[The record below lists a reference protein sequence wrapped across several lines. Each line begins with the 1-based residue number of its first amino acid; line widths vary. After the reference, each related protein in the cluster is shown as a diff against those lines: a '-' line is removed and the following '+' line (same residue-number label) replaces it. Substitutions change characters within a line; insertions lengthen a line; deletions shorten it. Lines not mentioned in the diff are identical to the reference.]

1 MKPNLKTGTAMARL
15 AGITAMAATLS
26 YGGTKTALEQ
36 QFTQTVRPVIAKYC
50 TGCHGGSAPAA
61 QFDLKTY
68 DTMGP
73 VVRDYPRWEL
83 VLTRLSANEMPPK
96 QAPQPPAEAR
106 RQVMAWIQA
115 VRTEQIEAN
124 AGDPGPVSARR
135 LSNAEYDYTIRDL
148 TGVDLRPA
156 REFPVDPANQAGFA
170 NSGESLAISPGLM
183 SKYLDAAKQIAD
195 HLVLKPDGFDF
206 APYPMLVETDRE
218 RYAIQRIV
226 GFYDRQPTDFA
237 DYFEAAWRYRHRSVL
252 GEPRASLAA
261 IALKSK
267 VSPRYLPMVWQA
279 LQSPEEVGPL
289 AKLQAM
295 WRELPA
301 PRSDQPDIA
310 RQGCVQMRDFV
321 VRIRRHTEKLF
332 TVPDVPGLGFGMG
345 ANFQAF
351 VLWRNREIAA
361 HRRDFDPTA
370 LRAEGEPP
378 PPELV
383 VTRGPTFGKGE
394 QIAVKQAIADYIK
407 ARRED
412 SDLAVPAGERAR
424 YEAAFARFS
433 SVFPTG
439 FYARE
444 RGRFYPIDTIDKGRL
459 LGAGFHN
466 VMGYFRDDAVLAD
479 MILDEAGKKELDRL
493 WQEFDF
499 IADYTIRTWDQF
511 VFNSGG
517 GRSGIER
524 PSFDQSTTEPV
535 IFRFRDHY
543 IAQAATANDPAVM
556 QAIKTHFDS
565 INAEI
570 RWVESARKEA
580 EPRHLDALLRF
591 AARAYRRP
599 LEPDERDDII
609 GYYHELRDKS
619 NLNDEEAIRASVISL
634 LVSPDFLYRVD
645 LVDNAGTHSRNS
657 RKTTRV
663 GRINSKPVRMGST
676 SAPAQ

>member
-1 MKPNLKTGTAMARL
+1 
-15 AGITAMAATLS
+15 
-26 YGGTKTALEQ
+26 
-36 QFTQTVRPVIAKYC
+36 
-50 TGCHGGSAPAA
+50 
-61 QFDLKTY
+61 
-68 DTMGP
+68 
-73 VVRDYPRWEL
+73 
-83 VLTRLSANEMPPK
+83 
-96 QAPQPPAEAR
+96 
-106 RQVMAWIQA
+106 VMAWIQA
-115 VRTEQIEAN
+115 VRNEQIEAN

-156 REFPVDPANQAGFA
+156 REFPVDPANQAGFS

-218 RYAIQRIV
+218 RYAIERIV

-237 DYFEAAWRYRHRSVL
+237 DYFEAAWRYKHRAAL
-252 GEPRASLAA
+252 GERRATLAA
-261 IALKSK
+261 IAVKSK

-279 LQSPEEVGPL
+279 LETREEVGPL
-289 AKLQAM
+289 AKLRAM
-295 WRELPA
+295 WRALPA
-301 PRSDQPDIA
+301 PRGNQPDAA
-310 RQGCVQMRDFV
+310 RPGCVAMRDFV

-332 TVPDVPGLGFGMG
+332 TVPEVPGMGFGFG

-351 VLWRNREIAA
+351 VMWRNRGIAA
-361 HRRDFDPTA
+361 HRRDFDPAA
-370 LRAEGEPP
+370 LRVAGEPQ

-407 ARRED
+407 ARQED
-412 SDLAVPAGERAR
+412 PDLAVTVGERAR

-466 VMGYFRDDAVLAD
+466 VMGYFRDDTVLSD
-479 MILDEAGKKELDRL
+479 MILDEAGRKELDRL

-517 GRSGIER
+517 GRSGVER
-524 PSFDQSTTEPV
+524 PSFDESTTEPV

-543 IAQAATANDPAVM
+543 LAQAAPSNNPAVTR
-556 QAIKTHFDS
+556 AIETHFNG
-565 INAEI
+565 INTEI
-570 RWVESARKEA
+570 RWVERARKEA
-580 EPRHLDALLRF
+580 EPRHLEALLRF

-599 LEPDERDDII
+599 LEQDERDEIL

-619 NLNDEEAIRASVISL
+619 NLSHEEAIRASVISI

-645 LVDNAGTHSRNS
+645 LVDDAGAHPRGT

-663 GRINSKPVRMGST
+663 E
-676 SAPAQ
+676 

>member
-1 MKPNLKTGTAMARL
+1 VIKYLQREEPAMTPYLKSGAAMARL
-15 AGITAMAATLS
+15 TVIMAMAAALS
-26 YGGTKTALEQ
+26 YGASKAALEQ
-36 QFTQTVRPVIAKYC
+36 QFTETIRPVITKYC
-50 TGCHGGSAPAA
+50 AGCHSGSAPAA
-61 QFDLKTY
+61 QFDLKEY
-68 DTMGP
+68 DSMGL

-83 VLTRLSANEMPPK
+83 VLTRLTAKEMPPK
-96 QAPQPPAEAR
+96 QAPQPPPEAR

-115 VRTEQIEAN
+115 VRNEQIEAN

-156 REFPVDPANQAGFA
+156 REFPVDPANQAGFS

-218 RYAIQRIV
+218 RYAIERIV

-237 DYFEAAWRYRHRSVL
+237 DYFEAAWRYKHRAAL
-252 GEPRASLAA
+252 GERRATLAA
-261 IALKSK
+261 IAVKSK

-279 LQSPEEVGPL
+279 LETREEVGPL
-289 AKLQAM
+289 AKLRAM
-295 WRELPA
+295 WRALPA
-301 PRSDQPDIA
+301 PRGNQPDAA
-310 RQGCVQMRDFV
+310 RPGCVAMRDFV

-332 TVPDVPGLGFGMG
+332 TVPEVPGMGFGFG

-351 VLWRNREIAA
+351 VMWRNREIAA
-361 HRRDFDPTA
+361 HRRDFDPAA
-370 LRAEGEPP
+370 LRVAGEP

-407 ARRED
+407 ARQED
-412 SDLAVPAGERAR
+412 PDLAVTVGERAR

-466 VMGYFRDDAVLAD
+466 VMGYFRDDTVLSD
-479 MILDEAGKKELDRL
+479 MILDEAGRKELDRL

-517 GRSGIER
+517 GRSGVER
-524 PSFDQSTTEPV
+524 PSFDESTTEPV

-543 IAQAATANDPAVM
+543 LAQAAPSNNPAVTR
-556 QAIKTHFDS
+556 AIETHFNG
-565 INAEI
+565 INTEI
-570 RWVESARKEA
+570 RWVERARKEA
-580 EPRHLDALLRF
+580 EPRHLEALLRF

-599 LEPDERDDII
+599 LEQDERDEIL

-619 NLNDEEAIRASVISL
+619 NLSHEEAIRASVISI

-645 LVDNAGTHSRNS
+645 LVDDAGAHPRGT

-663 GRINSKPVRMGST
+663 E
-676 SAPAQ
+676 

>member
-1 MKPNLKTGTAMARL
+1 VIKYLQREEPAMTPYLKSGAAMARL
-15 AGITAMAATLS
+15 TVIMAMAAALS
-26 YGGTKTALEQ
+26 YGASKAALEQ
-36 QFTQTVRPVIAKYC
+36 QFTETIRPVITKYC
-50 TGCHGGSAPAA
+50 AGCHSGSAPAA
-61 QFDLKTY
+61 QFDLKEY
-68 DTMGP
+68 DSMGL

-83 VLTRLSANEMPPK
+83 VLTRLTAKEMPPK
-96 QAPQPPAEAR
+96 QAPQPPPEAR

-115 VRTEQIEAN
+115 VRNEQIEAN

-156 REFPVDPANQAGFA
+156 REFPVDPANQAGFS

-218 RYAIQRIV
+218 RYAIERIV

-237 DYFEAAWRYRHRSVL
+237 DYFEAAWRYKHRAAL
-252 GEPRASLAA
+252 GERRATLAA
-261 IALKSK
+261 IAVKSK

-279 LQSPEEVGPL
+279 LETREEVGPL
-289 AKLQAM
+289 AKLRAM
-295 WRELPA
+295 WRALPA
-301 PRSDQPDIA
+301 PRGNQPDAA
-310 RQGCVQMRDFV
+310 RPGCVAMRDFV

-332 TVPDVPGLGFGMG
+332 TVPEVPGMGFGFG

-351 VLWRNREIAA
+351 VMWRNREIAA
-361 HRRDFDPTA
+361 HRRDFDPAA
-370 LRAEGEPP
+370 LRVAGEPP

-407 ARRED
+407 ARQED
-412 SDLAVPAGERAR
+412 PDLAVTVGERAR

-466 VMGYFRDDAVLAD
+466 VMGYFRDDTVLSD
-479 MILDEAGKKELDRL
+479 MILDEAGRKELDRL

-517 GRSGIER
+517 GRSGVER
-524 PSFDQSTTEPV
+524 PSFDESTTEPV

-543 IAQAATANDPAVM
+543 LAQAAPSNNPAVTR
-556 QAIKTHFDS
+556 AIETHFNG
-565 INAEI
+565 INTEI
-570 RWVESARKEA
+570 RWVERARKEA
-580 EPRHLDALLRF
+580 EPRHLEALLRF

-599 LEPDERDDII
+599 LEQDERDEIL

-619 NLNDEEAIRASVISL
+619 NLSHEEAIRASVISI

-645 LVDNAGTHSRNS
+645 LVDDAGAHPRGT

-663 GRINSKPVRMGST
+663 E
-676 SAPAQ
+676 